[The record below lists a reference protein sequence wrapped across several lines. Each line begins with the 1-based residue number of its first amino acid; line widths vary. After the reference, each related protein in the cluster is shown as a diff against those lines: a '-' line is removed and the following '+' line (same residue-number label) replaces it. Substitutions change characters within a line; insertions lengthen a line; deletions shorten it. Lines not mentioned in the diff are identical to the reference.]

1 MIQNKL
7 TIWLMLLLLAACT
20 PKWDDHYEV
29 GQATVTN
36 QTVLEYLQGCPEYA
50 QFVTLLKEAG
60 ADTIFSGKTEL
71 TVWVP
76 TNDKVPDLSGL
87 SDSLRILTIK
97 NHISMLPY
105 TTVDMQNQI
114 RVTSFSGKKLGIYSD
129 DDVSFR
135 VNDCRLVKTD
145 MICRDG
151 VVHEIGGWL
160 ELQPNLKD
168 YLQSS
173 TEYTILQE
181 LINARQDTVFDEKN
195 SQPTGEVDAIG
206 RPLYDSV
213 FVYVNRFYNQ
223 TKLDR
228 ENQLFTLL
236 LTPDWVLQ
244 EEIEGYYK
252 AFRGYTGETPTA
264 EDSTKVNTWLT
275 RSIPYSGSYADFAG
289 IDKIYSMYNSVWYPK
304 YHQLGNLMEFSNG
317 LVWQVTDL
325 YIPRS
330 MIFPSDGSGQ
340 TYVINDIYTKKAESI
355 NVQISGV
362 NPDDPVTDIP
372 VVESSRENGYKITV
386 SPIDASNTEPFNA
399 ELSWT
404 LGKTTLSGTFR
415 QITQIPGEYKFE
427 FVFKKSDDLT
437 TDFEI
442 YINGEYVTLVN
453 MKDYKDI
460 TDGTLVT
467 ITKRVTIRDVYAET
481 PTQIS
486 MRAVGGTGTKQV
498 LSVYSVFFQPSANI
512 Y

>member
-7 TIWLMLLLLAACT
+7 ATWFMLFSLVACT
-20 PKWDDHYEV
+20 PKWNDHYEV

-36 QTVLEYLQGCPEYA
+36 QTILEYLEGCPEYSKFTA
-50 QFVTLLKEAG
+50 LLRETG
-60 ADTIFSGKTEL
+60 ADTIFSGNTEL

-76 TNDKVPDLSGL
+76 SNDQVPDLSGL
-87 SDSLRILTIK
+87 SDSLRILTVK
-97 NHISMLPY
+97 NHISILPY
-105 TTVDMQNQI
+105 TTVNMENQT

-129 DDVSFR
+129 DNISFR
-135 VNDCRLVKTD
+135 INNCRLVKTD
-145 MICRDG
+145 MICKNG
-151 VVHEIGGWL
+151 VVQEIGGWL

-181 LINARQDTVFDEKN
+181 LIEAKQDTVFDEKN
-195 SQPTGEVDAIG
+195 STPTGEVDAIG

-213 FVYVNRFYNQ
+213 FLYVNRFYNQ

-244 EEIEGYYK
+244 DEIGSYYK
-252 AFRGYTGETPTA
+252 ALRDYTGEAPTA
-264 EDSTKVNTWLT
+264 EDSLTLNNWLT
-275 RSIPYSGSYADFAG
+275 RSIPYSGCYSDFTA
-289 IDKIYSMYNSVWYPK
+289 IDKIYSMYNTVWYPR
-304 YHQLGNLMEFSNG
+304 YQQTGNMMEFSNG

-340 TYVINDIYTKKAESI
+340 TYLMNDIYSKKAESI
-355 NVQISGV
+355 VIQITGD
-362 NPDDPVTDIP
+362 NPDDPVTDTP
-372 VVESSRENGYKITV
+372 VVESSRENGYKVTV
-386 SPIDASNTEPFNA
+386 SPIDASNTAPFNT

-404 LGKTTLSGTFR
+404 LGKTTLSGAFR

-437 TDFEI
+437 TDFDI
-442 YINGEYVTLVN
+442 YINDEYVTRVN
-453 MKDYKDI
+453 MKDYKDVTAGTSI
-460 TDGTLVT
+460 T
-467 ITKRVTIRDVYAET
+467 INKRVTIGSVYAET

-486 MRAVGGTGTKQV
+486 MRAVGGTGGTQA
-498 LSVYSVFFQPSANI
+498 LSVYSIFFQPTANI

>member
-76 TNDKVPDLSGL
+76 ANDKVPDLSGL

-275 RSIPYSGSYADFAG
+275 RSIPYSGSYADFA
-289 IDKIYSMYNSVWYPK
+289 
-304 YHQLGNLMEFSNG
+304 
-317 LVWQVTDL
+317 
-325 YIPRS
+325 
-330 MIFPSDGSGQ
+330 
-340 TYVINDIYTKKAESI
+340 
-355 NVQISGV
+355 
-362 NPDDPVTDIP
+362 
-372 VVESSRENGYKITV
+372 
-386 SPIDASNTEPFNA
+386 
-399 ELSWT
+399 
-404 LGKTTLSGTFR
+404 
-415 QITQIPGEYKFE
+415 
-427 FVFKKSDDLT
+427 
-437 TDFEI
+437 
-442 YINGEYVTLVN
+442 
-453 MKDYKDI
+453 
-460 TDGTLVT
+460 
-467 ITKRVTIRDVYAET
+467 
-481 PTQIS
+481 
-486 MRAVGGTGTKQV
+486 
-498 LSVYSVFFQPSANI
+498 
-512 Y
+512 